1 MGDSGTGPAVSAG
14 GRRPFGRSLGDD
26 LDALERRIE
35 WESGNPGLT
44 CARCHEICEDSGRAF
59 MCQAREACEP
69 VSAEN
74 ELAEEVFLTMRIL
87 GSLSDTLALF
97 DLTLTPAGLT
107 GLRLRLMKLALL
119 ERRRT
124 A

>member
-1 MGDSGTGPAVSAG
+1 
-14 GRRPFGRSLGDD
+14 
-26 LDALERRIE
+26 
-35 WESGNPGLT
+35 
-44 CARCHEICEDSGRAF
+44 